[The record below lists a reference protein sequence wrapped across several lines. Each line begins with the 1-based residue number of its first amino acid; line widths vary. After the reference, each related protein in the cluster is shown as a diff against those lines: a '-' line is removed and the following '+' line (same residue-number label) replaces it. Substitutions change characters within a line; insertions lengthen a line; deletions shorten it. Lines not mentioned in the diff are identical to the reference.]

1 MIDMF
6 QNIGPGDDNYGRDKT
21 IPQTE
26 KIITVQQIRELKLSL
41 ANLYN
46 IPIDY
51 TELDRSCYD
60 EYLRINGI
68 KQETSE
74 YIPIKGNEAMFF
86 DRILDTK

>member
-1 MIDMF
+1 MTQQREQGVTLEQI
-6 QNIGPGDDNYGRDKT
+6 KK
-21 IPQTE
+21 E
-26 KIITVQQIRELKLSL
+26 KIRIAKL
-41 ANLYN
+41 YK

-51 TELDRSCYD
+51 SEFERICYD
-60 EYLRINGI
+60 EYCELNGI